1 MDENEKPLMVQLLW
15 GRGDREGRF
24 LFRNELATGVTA
36 KPQKKALKGLA
47 KREKKLMKQ
56 EKKTMRKKK
65 DGRRMVREDSHQL
78 AIAKTESDGRGA
90 IARSL
95 YQIYPS
101 SRFTRSITN
110 PDVIKRQWS
119 SSSDKRLR
127 TPLTFKS
134 ELHDGDGTVQVFANS
149 ISPETQSKSV
159 TLSSNDTALH
169 VVKRAVEIF
178 GLNEDPGNFCLVKV
192 VLPPVGGNQNT
203 NIQELQEK
211 VMEDDECVL
220 ATKNNWA
227 SSECSSGRG
236 VVQFQLHRRKNIR
249 KRSAHSTAGA
259 VLTPTVPYLIE
270 LSHTPTNTPSHN
282 QRKYLLNNDITEIGS
297 GNPSSLSSG
306 SVNYINL
313 TSSDIRQRH
322 CMIAP
327 NPNHAGLVITPLDM
341 SAVVCVND
349 KPIKESTPLVPNCTI
364 QLGDKDV
371 FQLVMPQQS
380 SVQPQSSS
388 TLQSN
393 HLGSE
398 FASNHGLRA
407 KAFSSEDLTP
417 AVQRKV
423 SWCLCQ
429 SWLSSQ
435 TVSLMTN
442 TVYVSTCIYC
452 THKRSSCM
460 LHVSDEEKA
469 LSL

>member
-24 LFRNELATGVTA
+24 LFRNELATGVTSKA
-36 KPQKKALKGLA
+36 QKKALKGLGR
-47 KREKKLMKQ
+47 REKKLMKQ
-56 EKKTMRKKK
+56 EKKTTRKKK
-65 DGRRMVREDSHQL
+65 DGRRVVREDPHQ
-78 AIAKTESDGRGA
+78 IPMVKTESDGRGA

-110 PDVIKRQWS
+110 PDLIKRQWS

-134 ELHDGDGTVQVFANS
+134 ELHNGDETVQVFANS
-149 ISPETQSKSV
+149 ISPEMQSKSI
-159 TLSSNDTALH
+159 TLSSKDTALH
-169 VVKRAVEIF
+169 VVKCAVEMF
-178 GLNEDPGNFCLVKV
+178 GLKEDPGNFCLVKV
-192 VLPPVGGNQNT
+192 VLPPVGGNQST
-203 NIQELQEK
+203 NMQDLQEK

-227 SSECSSGRG
+227 SGECSSGGRG
-236 VVQFQLHRRKNIR
+236 VVQFQLHRRKDVW
-249 KRSAHSTAGA
+249 KRSAHSAMGTISA
-259 VLTPTVPYLIE
+259 PSVPYLIE

-282 QRKYLLNNDITEIGS
+282 QHKYLLNNDITEIGS
-297 GNPSSLSSG
+297 GNPTSSSLG

-327 NPNHAGLVITPLDM
+327 NPSRAGLVITPLDK
-341 SAVVCVND
+341 SALVYVND

-364 QLGDKDV
+364 QLGDKEV
-371 FQLVMPQQS
+371 YQLVMPQHS
-380 SVQPQSSS
+380 SGQALSS
-388 TLQSN
+388 TALKSN

-398 FASNHGLRA
+398 FVLNHGLRA

-423 SWCLCQ
+423 S
-429 SWLSSQ
+429 S
-435 TVSLMTN
+435 
-442 TVYVSTCIYC
+442 
-452 THKRSSCM
+452 
-460 LHVSDEEKA
+460 A
-469 LSL
+469 LTIRGRGLV